1 MKLFK
6 NLSFAIAVTL
16 LLASCELTQAP
27 LEFGENPEPPMES
40 SKDGMETSELPGDDK
55 PPE

>member
-6 NLSFAIAVTL
+6 NLSFAIAVML

-27 LEFGENPEPPMES
+27 LEFGKNPEPPMES
-40 SKDGMETSELPGDDK
+40 SKDGMETGPLPGDDK

>member
-6 NLSFAIAVTL
+6 NLSFAIAVML

-27 LEFGENPEPPMES
+27 LEFGENPEAPMES
-40 SKDGMETSELPGDDK
+40 SKDGVETGSLPGDYK